1 MTAPPPALVGARGF
15 VRDVGLVARYELAE
29 AARSKLLIV
38 ITLLF
43 VAAGGLAAWSFTEIV
58 STVEENAARMTGA
71 PQSRRPG
78 ATVRR
83 LRDSGSYRDMLR
95 MFMRNQEKA
104 DYFAAIPP
112 IVAFFA
118 FFAFKITPFL
128 VLLTSA
134 ETIATE
140 VASRSIRYSV
150 LRTGRL
156 EFAVGKS
163 LGQALIVVAVTALMA
178 LVCYLIAWASLAGFE
193 HGATVLGMLSFWPR
207 LLLYTLPFLGWAMFA
222 SMVTRSANL
231 ARLLSL
237 GGGFALAILS
247 ALANDPPRWLR
258 GEGLAPVRD
267 LIANLTPFRH
277 DEGLTYPP
285 GGAFAS
291 DVAVCLALAA
301 LYFAAGFVLLRRRD
315 L

>member
-1 MTAPPPALVGARGF
+1 MTAVGPAGF

-38 ITLLF
+38 IALLF
-43 VAAGGLAAWSFTEIV
+43 VAAGGLAAWSFTEVV
-58 STVEENAARMTGA
+58 STVEENAARLTGA
-71 PQSRRPG
+71 PAARRPG
-78 ATVRR
+78 ATMRR
-83 LRDSGSYRDMLR
+83 LRDSGSYQELLR
-95 MFMRNQEKA
+95 RVMRNQQKA

-112 IVAFFA
+112 IVTFFA
-118 FFAFKITPFL
+118 WFAFNVTPFL
-128 VLLTSA
+128 VLLSSA

-140 VASRSIRYSV
+140 VSSRSIRYSV

-178 LVCYLIAWASLAGFE
+178 LVCYLVAWASLAGFE
-193 HGATVLGMLSFWPR
+193 HGASVAGMLLFWPR
-207 LLLYTLPFLGWAMFA
+207 VLLYTLPFLGWAMFA

-231 ARLLSL
+231 ARVLSL
-237 GGGFALAILS
+237 GGGVALAIV
-247 ALANDPPRWLR
+247 AGLANHPPPWLR

-267 LIANLTPFRH
+267 AFANLTPYGH
-277 DEGLTYPP
+277 YEGLVYPP
-285 GGAFAS
+285 GGAFAG
-291 DVAVCLALAA
+291 DLAVCLALAA